1 MIVLVLLQNDK
12 WMEYCKSLYPPAPCT
27 MPPGANATVFITLL
41 CIIFGLLIAF
51 TAVHHAITRL
61 RIVTAKE
68 FTDLNECLIDGLG
81 LISEFKGRE
90 LRAHCHL
97 ISIHLIQVTLFAARH
112 VSLCVNKY
120 YSLPNEQVRLSL
132 LLDLL
137 EDNRKLKQSAIFVAF
152 ISFMPF
158 LTDITFRKTND
169 ALQFYSTRWLPM
181 IRTYAIEFPECR

>member
-27 MPPGANATVFITLL
+27 MPPGANATVLIMLI
-41 CIIFGLLIAF
+41 CIVFGLLIAF

-81 LISEFKGRE
+81 LIPEFKGRE

-97 ISIHLIQVTLFAARH
+97 VSIHLIQVTLFAARH

-137 EDNRKLKQSAIFVAF
+137 EDNRKLKQSAIFIAF

-158 LTDITFRKTND
+158 LADITFRKTDN
-169 ALQFYSTRWLPM
+169 ALQFYSTHWLPM